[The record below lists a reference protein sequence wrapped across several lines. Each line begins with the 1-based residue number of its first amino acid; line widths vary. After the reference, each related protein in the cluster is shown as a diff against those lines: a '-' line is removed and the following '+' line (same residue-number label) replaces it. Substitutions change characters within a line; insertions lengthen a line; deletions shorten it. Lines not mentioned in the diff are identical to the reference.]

1 MIRQTASSVIRQ
13 SMVQPDYKLTNNA
26 KHPIGFPTQ
35 ETTSIVEEQKESTNM
50 DDPRTSSLSNMKKG
64 TSTVSK
70 ESVDRY
76 LDFLSKMYDPK
87 GFTPINPEIADDS
100 LMPIFV
106 NESNQK
112 GSGIETKTRS
122 KNTFPKH
129 RPYFTKT

>member
-1 MIRQTASSVIRQ
+1 
-13 SMVQPDYKLTNNA
+13 
-26 KHPIGFPTQ
+26 
-35 ETTSIVEEQKESTNM
+35 
-50 DDPRTSSLSNMKKG
+50 MKKG

-87 GFTPINPEIADDS
+87 GFTPIKPEIADDS

-106 NESNQK
+106 NESYQK
-112 GSGIETKTRS
+112 GSGIETKMRS

>member
-1 MIRQTASSVIRQ
+1 
-13 SMVQPDYKLTNNA
+13 MVQPDYKLTNNA

-50 DDPRTSSLSNMKKG
+50 DDPRTSFLNNMKKG

-87 GFTPINPEIADDS
+87 GFTPIKPEIA
-100 LMPIFV
+100 V

>member
-1 MIRQTASSVIRQ
+1 
-13 SMVQPDYKLTNNA
+13 
-26 KHPIGFPTQ
+26 
-35 ETTSIVEEQKESTNM
+35 
-50 DDPRTSSLSNMKKG
+50 MKKG

-76 LDFLSKMYDPK
+76 LDFLSKMYNPK
-87 GFTPINPEIADDS
+87 GFTPIKPEIADDS

-106 NESNQK
+106 NESYQK

-129 RPYFTKT
+129 RPYFTKTRKMIAS

>member
-13 SMVQPDYKLTNNA
+13 SMVQPDYKLANTA

-35 ETTSIVEEQKESTNM
+35 ETTSIVKEQKESTNM
-50 DDPRTSSLSNMKKG
+50 DDPRTSFLSNVEKG

-87 GFTPINPEIADDS
+87 GFTPIKPEIADDS

-106 NESNQK
+106 NESYQK

-122 KNTFPKH
+122 KNMFPKN